1 MLVDPSGR
9 KFRYLRLSITDVC
22 NFKCVYCLPDGYQC
36 SHERDFL
43 SLPEIENTLQAFA
56 YHGIEK
62 IRITGGEPT
71 LRKDFIDVIRA
82 AKDTSGISNVA
93 LTTNG
98 FSLEKNIRSWT
109 EAGLNSINISID
121 SLDPR
126 MFNTITGH
134 DKFDSVMRGVDA
146 ALDSGLDSV
155 KINTVLMKQYNEAE
169 LEHFLT
175 FIKHKPVTLRFIEL
189 MQTQDNLTFFNKNH
203 VSGQTIKNR
212 LLSNGWT
219 QLQRSK
225 LAGPAQEFSH
235 PDYQGR
241 IGLIMPYSKD
251 FCASCNRL
259 RIESRGH
266 LHLCLF
272 SEKGISL
279 REYMN
284 RETPQA
290 LIDELARYIKEKK
303 PTHMLNQGMTGATTN
318 LSMLG
323 G

>member
-9 KFRYLRLSITDVC
+9 KFSYLRLSITDVC
-22 NFKCVYCLPDGYQC
+22 NFKCVYCLPDGYE
-36 SHERDFL
+36 STSERDFL
-43 SLPEIENTLQAFA
+43 SLKEIENTLKAFA

-62 IRITGGEPT
+62 VRITGGEPT
-71 LRKDFIDVIRA
+71 LRKDFIDVVRA
-82 AKDTSGISNVA
+82 AKSTKGISKVA

-98 FSLEKNIRSWT
+98 FSLEKNIHSWVA
-109 EAGLNSINISID
+109 AGLDSINISID

-134 DKFDSVMRGVDA
+134 DKFQSVMRGVDA

-155 KINTVLMKQYNEAE
+155 KINSVLMKQYNEAE
-169 LEHFLT
+169 FDYFLN
-175 FIKHKPVTLRFIEL
+175 FVKKKPVSLRFIEL
-189 MQTQDNLTFFNKNH
+189 MQTQDNLSFYNKNH
-203 VSGQTIKNR
+203 VSGQLLKTR
-212 LLSNGWT
+212 LLNEGWSE
-219 QLQRSK
+219 LKRSR
-225 LAGPAQEFSH
+225 LAGPAQEFAH

-251 FCASCNRL
+251 FCSTCNRL
-259 RIESRGH
+259 RIESRGR

-272 SEKGISL
+272 SENGISL

-284 RETPQA
+284 KDTPEE
-290 LIDELARYIKEKK
+290 LIEELARYIKNKK
-303 PTHMLNQGMTGATTN
+303 PTHLLHHGLTGATTN

>member
-36 SHERDFL
+36 AHERDFL
-43 SLPEIENTLQAFA
+43 SLSEIDNTLRAFA

-62 IRITGGEPT
+62 VRITGGEPT

-82 AKDTSGISNVA
+82 AKDTSGITKVA
-93 LTTNG
+93 ATTNG
-98 FSLEKNIRSWT
+98 FSLKKNIRSWV
-109 EAGLNSINISID
+109 EAGLNSVNISID

-134 DKFDSVMRGVDA
+134 DKFDSVMGGVHA

-155 KINTVLMKQYNEAE
+155 KINSVLMKQYNGAE
-169 LEHFLT
+169 FDYFLNWV
-175 FIKHKPVTLRFIEL
+175 KHKPITWRFIEL

-203 VSGQTIKNR
+203 ISGMKLRER
-212 LLSNGWT
+212 LINDGWS
-219 QLQRSK
+219 QIQRSK
-225 LAGPAQEFSH
+225 LAGPAHEFAH

-259 RIESRGH
+259 RVASRGD

-272 SEKGISL
+272 SEQGISL
-279 REYMN
+279 RDYMT
-284 RETPQA
+284 RETPEA
-290 LIDELARYIKEKK
+290 LIAELARYIKEKK
-303 PTHMLNQGMTGATTN
+303 PTHLLHQGMSGATTN